1 MKNLKLNTKKV
12 AVALFNS
19 ALNLVFFFSLR
30 RSLLRVTGCRIGVK
44 TTVHR
49 KVIFFSFGK
58 FSVGK
63 NCTINY
69 NCYMDNRVGIR
80 IGDNVNISHNT
91 KIYTLGHD
99 IDDPMSRTVGKPVV
113 IEDNVWIFPSV
124 MIMPGVT
131 IGKGAVVYPGS
142 VVTRNIE
149 AYSIAGGNPAKHIR
163 FRNKNIQ
170 YSADFPIWFAL

>member
-1 MKNLKLNTKKV
+1 MKNLKLNIKKV
-12 AVALFNS
+12 AVALFNT

-30 RSLLRVTGCRIGVK
+30 RSLLRATGCRVGVK

-49 KVIFFSFGK
+49 KVVFFSFGK

-69 NCYMDNRVGIR
+69 NCYMDNRAGIR

-99 IDDPMSRTVGKPVV
+99 IDDPMSHTVGKPVV

-124 MIMPGVT
+124 MIMPGVK

-149 AYSIAGGNPAKHIR
+149 EYSIAGGNPAKHIR
-163 FRNKNIQ
+163 FRNKRIQ

>member
-1 MKNLKLNTKKV
+1 MKNLKLNVKKL
-12 AVALFNS
+12 AVALFNTVLS
-19 ALNLVFFFSLR
+19 LALFFNVR
-30 RSLLRVTGCRIGVK
+30 RFLLRAAGCRIGTK

-49 KVIFFSFGK
+49 KVALFSFGGL
-58 FSVGK
+58 SIGK

-69 NCYMDNRVGIR
+69 SCYMDNRAGIQ

-91 KIYTLGHD
+91 KIYTLGHN
-99 IDDPMSRTVGKPVV
+99 IDDPMSHTVGKPVV
-113 IEDNVWIFPSV
+113 IEDNVWIFPNV

-131 IGKGAVVYPGS
+131 VGEGAVIYPGS

-163 FRNKNIQ
+163 FRNRSILYN
-170 YSADFPIWFAL
+170 ADFPIWFAV